1 MIIVGINRS
10 HNASVVLMEG
20 NEVIFHIE
28 NERLSNIKYDSF
40 IFQAISMIKNYV
52 DHIDILALAGM
63 HPLIEYDAKK
73 KHNVYAAAILNL
85 GKSFYDNGFILYDFW
100 NAHHQMH
107 AASSFYN
114 SGFDSALCV
123 VKDGAGSDVYISYKD
138 EVITGR
144 EGGTVFKMSYP
155 VSVDVVKKHIMASVP
170 IDGKLFVDDNVFISD
185 SYSEGGAFEQTALA
199 FGFTNDDAG
208 KIMGMS
214 AYGTD
219 DPAHPSIYD
228 SNGLINKEVFSY
240 DNESMSYFNFKADI
254 EDSFSDRSNFAYK
267 LQTSIQDA
275 VADEILSLLEE
286 HDEKNLC
293 LSGGFF
299 LNCVSNYNLLKRLP
313 KDVNIYVEPISN
325 DAGTAIG
332 AAKTAYYMQT
342 LSHEISPQTDIFY
355 GPMYLYTVKDLDG
368 QKIREA
374 GPEDVAKLIADR
386 KIVAIYQGGSES
398 GPRALG
404 NRSIL
409 YDPRDP
415 DGKDHVNIVKKREWF
430 RPFAGSVI
438 KEYAKEW
445 FDLRQLNESKFMM
458 FAVDV
463 LEEKRDIIPAIT
475 HVDGSCRVQTVGV
488 DDNKNFYD
496 LLKEFYKITGVP
508 IILNTSFNLAG
519 ECIVETLDNAIDVLK
534 RSEIDFLY
542 LPELGVLVE
551 K

>member
-1 MIIVGINRS
+1 MIIVGVNRS
-10 HNASVVLMEG
+10 HNASVVLMED
-20 NEVIFHIE
+20 NNIIFHIE

-52 DHIDILALAGM
+52 DHVDVLALAGM
-63 HPLIEYDAKK
+63 HPLTEYDAKK

-85 GKSFYDNGFILYDFW
+85 GRSFYNNGFILYDFW

-114 SGFDSALCV
+114 SGFESALCV

-138 EVITGR
+138 EVVTGR

-155 VSVDVVKKHIMASVP
+155 VSVEVVKKYIMVSTP
-170 IDGKLFVDDNVFISD
+170 IDGKLFVDDNVFVSD

-219 DPAHPSIYD
+219 DPSHPPIYD
-228 SNGLINKEVFSY
+228 KNGLINKDVFSY
-240 DNESMSYFNFKADI
+240 NNSSMSYFNFKANI
-254 EDSFSDRSNFAYK
+254 EDDFKDRSNFAYK

-275 VADEILSLLEE
+275 IVEEVLSLLEE

-299 LNCVSNYNLLKRLP
+299 LNCVSNYNLLKNLP
-313 KDVNIYVEPISN
+313 EDVNIYVEPISN

-332 AAKTAYYMQT
+332 AAKTAYYMET
-342 LSHEISPQTDIFY
+342 GSSEISPQTNIFY
-355 GPMYLYTVKDLDG
+355 GPTYNYTIKDLEG
-368 QKIREA
+368 EKTRSVT
-374 GPEDVAKLIADR
+374 PHDVAKLISE
-386 KIVAIYQGGSES
+386 KNIVAIYQGKSES

-430 RPFAGSVI
+430 RPFAGSVM
-438 KEYAKEW
+438 KEHAKEW

-463 LEEKRDIIPAIT
+463 LQEKRDVIPAIT
-475 HVDGSCRVQTVGV
+475 HVDGSCRVQTVGL
-488 DDNKNFYD
+488 DDNKNFYN
-496 LLKEFYKITGVP
+496 LIEAFYSITGVP

-542 LPELGVLVE
+542 LPEFGLIVE